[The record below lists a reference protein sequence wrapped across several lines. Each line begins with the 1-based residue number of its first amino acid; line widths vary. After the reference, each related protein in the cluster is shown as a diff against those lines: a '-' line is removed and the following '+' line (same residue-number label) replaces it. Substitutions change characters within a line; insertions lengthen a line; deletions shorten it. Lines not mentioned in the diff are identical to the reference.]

1 MPGVRPD
8 SRAMLPRLKAPPLHP
23 NSSQTSL
30 HKETIMARIAA
41 NVTELIGRTPLVRL
55 NRVAA
60 GLPATVVAKLESH
73 NPLASVK
80 DRIGLAMIDDAEKS
94 GKIKPG
100 HTVLIEPTS
109 GNTGIALAF
118 VAAVKGYKIILTMPE
133 TMSLERRVLLKAL
146 GADLVLTPGPN
157 GMKGAIA
164 KANEILANTP
174 NGYILQQFD
183 NPANPAIHF
192 ATTGPEIWEDTDG
205 KVDILIS
212 GVGTGGTI
220 TGVARYIKPKKPEFK
235 AIAVEPTDSAVL
247 SGGKPGPHKIQGLG
261 AGFVPSILDTHLI
274 DEVVQVTNDESVAM
288 ARRLPLEEGL
298 FVGISSGAAVVA
310 ALKVAAR
317 PENAGKL
324 IVTVIPSFGE
334 RYLSSVLFD
343 SLRQEALALPT
354 QPVTL

>member
-1 MPGVRPD
+1 
-8 SRAMLPRLKAPPLHP
+8 
-23 NSSQTSL
+23 
-30 HKETIMARIAA
+30 MARIAA

-60 GLPATVVAKLESH
+60 GLPATVVAKLEGQ

-80 DRIGLAMIDDAEKS
+80 DRIGFAMIDDAEKA
-94 GKIKPG
+94 GRIKPG
-100 HTVLIEPTS
+100 KTVLVEPTS

-118 VAAVKGYKIILTMPE
+118 VAAVKGYKLILTMPE
-133 TMSLERRVLLKAL
+133 TMSQERRVLLKAF
-146 GADLVLTPGPN
+146 GAEIVLTPGPN

-164 KANEILANTP
+164 KANEILAATP
-174 NGYILQQFD
+174 NGYMLQQFD
-183 NPANPAIHF
+183 NPANPAIHL
-192 ATTGPEIWEDTDG
+192 ATTGPEIWDDTDG
-205 KVDILIS
+205 KVDLLIS

-220 TGVARYIKPKKPEFK
+220 TGVSQYIKPRRPSFK

-261 AGFVPSILDTHLI
+261 AGFIPGVLDTGLI

-324 IVTVIPSFGE
+324 IVVVLPDFGE
-334 RYLSSVLFD
+334 RYLSSILFD
-343 SLRQEALALPT
+343 ALRQEALAQT
-354 QPVTL
+354 TEAVTI